1 MDRPVVM
8 EEQIIELTRQV
19 TILNER
25 LPNHISWTERNVKD
39 HESRL
44 RDLEQAVPRDLR
56 EQLSALNQF
65 RWLLMGVAVA
75 SGGVGAMIAKMIGA

>member
-1 MDRPVVM
+1 M
-8 EEQIIELTRQV
+8 EEQILELTRQV

-44 RDLEQAVPRDLR
+44 RDLEAAVPRDVR
-56 EQLSALNQF
+56 KQLSDLNQF

-75 SGGVGAMIAKMIGA
+75 SGGIGAALAKMIGA

>member
-1 MDRPVVM
+1 MDRPLIM
-8 EEQIIELTRQV
+8 EEQILELTRQV

-44 RDLEQAVPRDLR
+44 RDLEAAVPRDVR
-56 EQLSALNQF
+56 KQLSDLNQF

-75 SGGVGAMIAKMIGA
+75 SGGIGAALAKMIGA

>member
-1 MDRPVVM
+1 M
-8 EEQIIELTRQV
+8 EEQILELTRQV

-44 RDLEQAVPRDLR
+44 RDLEAVVPRDLR
-56 EQLSALNQF
+56 KQLSDLNQF
-65 RWLLMGVAVA
+65 RWTIIGVSLA
-75 SGGVGAMIAKMIGA
+75 SGGVGALVAKLLGA

>member
-1 MDRPVVM
+1 M
-8 EEQIIELTRQV
+8 EEQILELTRQV

-44 RDLEQAVPRDLR
+44 RDLESVVPRDLR
-56 EQLSALNQF
+56 KQLSDLNQF
-65 RWLLMGVAVA
+65 RWILIGISLA
-75 SGGVGAMIAKMIGA
+75 SGGLGALIAKTFGA

>member
-1 MDRPVVM
+1 MDRPIVM
-8 EEQIIELTRQV
+8 EEQILELTRQV

-44 RDLEQAVPRDLR
+44 RDLEAAVPRDVR
-56 EQLSALNQF
+56 KQLSDLNQF

-75 SGGVGAMIAKMIGA
+75 SGGIGAALAKMIGA